1 MQAVETEVGHGFH
14 EAVWMIKLVIE
25 QVRAELHWL
34 RQVAAE
40 LSPRSRANPAH
51 VTKDVVDRLC
61 FRTLPFSNLAI
72 LHGILLGSKE
82 KNGDPHKTVFIHR
95 SFLFTGR
102 SFSPAIQHLIKPE
115 IRGAME
121 FLASDAMQGR
131 ASGSHDELLAATYLA
146 SQLREIGI
154 EPAGDEGGY
163 IQNVSG
169 EFNFYRDGKKQ
180 WNTRNVIGKLEGRD
194 EKLKDQVILLTAHM
208 DHLGIG
214 KPVNGDNIYNGADDD
229 ASGCVAV
236 LQLARAL
243 AHEKAPKRTVLF
255 VFFGS
260 EETGGQGNQY
270 FLQHPPVPLNNIVAN
285 LEFEMIGRADSAVKP
300 DELWLTGFDR
310 SNLGPE
316 LAKHGAKLVA
326 DPHPKQ
332 NFFQRSDNYALAK
345 QGIVAHTVSSFGLHS
360 DYHRPGDDVAH
371 IDFNHME
378 QAIHSMLDPVKWLA
392 NSEFK
397 PEWVEGKKP

>member
-1 MQAVETEVGHGFH
+1 MATR
-14 EAVWMIKLVIE
+14 IKLLLFINLFCFL
-25 QVRAELHWL
+25 A
-34 RQVAAE
+34 VASDQKSSTDQA
-40 LSPRSRANPAH
+40 
-51 VTKDVVDRLC
+51 
-61 FRTLPFSNLAI
+61 
-72 LHGILLGSKE
+72 
-82 KNGDPHKTVFIHR
+82 
-95 SFLFTGR
+95 
-102 SFSPAIQHLIKPE
+102 Q

-131 ASGSHDELLAATYLA
+131 ASGSHDELIAATYLA

-154 EPAGDEGGY
+154 APAGDEGGY
-163 IQNVSG
+163 IQNVFG
-169 EFNFYRDGKKQ
+169 EFNFYREGKKQ
-180 WNTRNVIGKLEGRD
+180 WNTRNVIGRLEGRD
-194 EKLKDQVILLTAHM
+194 GKMKDQVILLTAHM
-208 DHLGIG
+208 DHIGIG
-214 KPVNGDNIYNGADDD
+214 KPVNGDDIYTGADDD
-229 ASGCVAV
+229 ASGCIAV

-243 AHEKAPKRTVLF
+243 AHEKAPKRTVIF

-260 EETGGQGNQY
+260 EETGGQGDQY
-270 FLQHPPVPLNNIVAN
+270 FLQHPPVPLKSIVAN

-326 DPHPKQ
+326 DPHPKE

-345 QGIVAHTVSSFGLHS
+345 QGVVAHTVSSFGLHS

-371 IDFNHME
+371 IDFAHME
-378 QAIHSMLDPVKWLA
+378 QAIHSMLGPVKWLA

-397 PEWVEGKKP
+397 PAWVEGEKP

>member
-1 MQAVETEVGHGFH
+1 MATR
-14 EAVWMIKLVIE
+14 IKLSLVIALFCFLS
-25 QVRAELHWL
+25 VASAEKSSTD
-34 RQVAAE
+34 QA
-40 LSPRSRANPAH
+40 
-51 VTKDVVDRLC
+51 
-61 FRTLPFSNLAI
+61 
-72 LHGILLGSKE
+72 
-82 KNGDPHKTVFIHR
+82 
-95 SFLFTGR
+95 
-102 SFSPAIQHLIKPE
+102 Q

-121 FLASDAMQGR
+121 FLSSDALQGR

-163 IQNVSG
+163 LQNVSG
-169 EFNFYRDGKKQ
+169 EFNFYREGKKQ
-180 WNTRNVIGKLEGRD
+180 WNTRNVIGRLEGRD
-194 EKLKDQVILLTAHM
+194 EKMKDQVILLTAHM
-208 DHLGIG
+208 DHIG
-214 KPVNGDNIYNGADDD
+214 VRQPVNGDNIYNGADDD

-270 FLQHPPVPLNNIVAN
+270 FLQHPPVLLKDIVAN
-285 LEFEMIGRADSAVKP
+285 LEFEMIGRADSAIKP

-326 DPHPKQ
+326 DPHPKE

-345 QGIVAHTVSSFGLHS
+345 QGIVAHTVSSFGLHN
-360 DYHRPGDDVAH
+360 DYHRPSDDVSH

-378 QAIHSMLDPVKWLA
+378 EAIHSMLGPVKWLA
-392 NSEFK
+392 DSEFR

>member
-1 MQAVETEVGHGFH
+1 MATR
-14 EAVWMIKLVIE
+14 IKLSLFIG
-25 QVRAELHWL
+25 LFCL
-34 RQVAAE
+34 
-40 LSPRSRANPAH
+40 LS
-51 VTKDVVDRLC
+51 
-61 FRTLPFSNLAI
+61 LA
-72 LHGILLGSKE
+72 S
-82 KNGDPHKTVFIHR
+82 
-95 SFLFTGR
+95 
-102 SFSPAIQHLIKPE
+102 AQKPSTDQDQ

-131 ASGSHDELLAATYLA
+131 GSGTHDELLAATYLA
-146 SQLREIGI
+146 SELREIGI
-154 EPAGDEGGY
+154 APAGDEGSY
-163 IQNVSG
+163 IQDVSG
-169 EFNFYRDGKKQ
+169 EFNFYREGKKQ
-180 WNTRNVIGKLEGRD
+180 WNTRNVIGRLEGRD

-214 KPVNGDNIYNGADDD
+214 KPVDGDNIYNGADDD
-229 ASGCVAV
+229 ASGCIAV
-236 LQLARAL
+236 LQLAREL

-270 FLQHPPVPLNNIVAN
+270 FLQHPPVPLKSIVAN

-326 DPHPKQ
+326 DPHPQQ
-332 NFFQRSDNYALAK
+332 NFFQRSDNYALAR
-345 QGIVAHTVSSFGLHS
+345 QGVVAHTVSSFGLHS
-360 DYHRPGDDVAH
+360 DYHRPSDDVAH

-378 QAIHSMLDPVKWLA
+378 QAIHSMLEPVKWLA

>member
-1 MQAVETEVGHGFH
+1 MATRT
-14 EAVWMIKLVIE
+14 KLSLVIALFGFLS
-25 QVRAELHWL
+25 VASAEKSSTD
-34 RQVAAE
+34 QA
-40 LSPRSRANPAH
+40 
-51 VTKDVVDRLC
+51 
-61 FRTLPFSNLAI
+61 
-72 LHGILLGSKE
+72 
-82 KNGDPHKTVFIHR
+82 
-95 SFLFTGR
+95 
-102 SFSPAIQHLIKPE
+102 Q

-121 FLASDAMQGR
+121 FLASDALQGR

-169 EFNFYRDGKKQ
+169 KFNFYRQGKKQ
-180 WNTRNVIGKLEGRD
+180 WDTRNVIGKLEGRD
-194 EKLKDQVILLTAHM
+194 EKRKDQVILLTAHM

-214 KPVNGDNIYNGADDD
+214 KPVDDDNIYNGADDD

-236 LQLARAL
+236 LQLARAM

-260 EETGGQGNQY
+260 EEMGDQGNQY
-270 FLQHPPVPLNNIVAN
+270 FLQHPPVPLKNIVAN
-285 LEFEMIGRADSAVKP
+285 LEFEMIGRADAAVKP

-326 DPHPKQ
+326 DPHPQ
-332 NFFQRSDNYALAK
+332 QQFFQRSDNYALAK
-345 QGIVAHTVSSFGLHS
+345 QGIVAHTVSSFGLHK
-360 DYHRPGDDVAH
+360 DYHLPSDDLAH

-378 QAIHSMLDPVKWLA
+378 QAIHSMLGPVKWLA
-392 NSEFK
+392 DSEFK
-397 PEWVEGKKP
+397 PAWVEGKKP